1 MYVTRRFWLKN
12 GNEDDVLECTVKE
25 WDTVAEALRYLR
37 RYLRRYQC
45 GLRYVCC
52 EIQNENGRV
61 VYEDY
66 AGQGETLYNA
76 KGNIVESDDLI
87 DTNPVENGVYDF
99 EMTAKGIEDTEEVL
113 ATMADMRECVSFLN
127 TALPREQREKIMS
140 GYSGSNRSFQ
150 YLMDMAQEL
159 NATGLSQRLNTLKD
173 VVEIDVAY
181 RLALR
186 FVTVRLLFLLKD
198 HPELMFKKNWD
209 LISRHK
215 PKGKEWE
222 EYEAA

>member
-37 RYLRRYQC
+37 RYQC

-66 AGQGETLYNA
+66 AGQGETLYDA
-76 KGNIVESDDLI
+76 KGNIVESDGLI
-87 DTNPVENGVYDF
+87 NTNPVDPVENGVYDF

-113 ATMADMRECVSFLN
+113 ATMTDMRECVSFLN
-127 TALPREQREKIMS
+127 TALSREQGEKIMS

-186 FVTVRLLFLLKD
+186 FVTVRLLFLLKG
-198 HPELMFKKNWD
+198 HPKLMFRKNQD
-209 LISRHK
+209 RISKHK
-215 PKGKEWE
+215 PKGKEWK
-222 EYEAA
+222 EYDAA